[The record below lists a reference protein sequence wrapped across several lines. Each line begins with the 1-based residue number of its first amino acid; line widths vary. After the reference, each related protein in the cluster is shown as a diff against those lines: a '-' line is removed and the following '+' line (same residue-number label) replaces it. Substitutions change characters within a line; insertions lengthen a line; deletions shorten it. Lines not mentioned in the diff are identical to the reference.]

1 MPAWAWILIVIAVVV
16 VIAVAAWAA
25 ARRRRTARL
34 RGGFGPEYD
43 RTVDRAGGRSAA
55 EAELRDRERRH
66 DQVELR
72 PLGSAEREALIE
84 QWRGT
89 QASFV
94 DDPTSAVGAADRLIQ
109 QAMRERGYPIEDFED
124 RAALVS
130 VDHPLVVERYRRA
143 HAVADANTAGTAST
157 EDLRRAIQDYRA
169 LFAEIVEDSA
179 EAVR

>member
-1 MPAWAWILIVIAVVV
+1 MSTWVWILIALVVVV
-16 VIAVAAWAA
+16 VIASVAWAA
-25 ARRRRTARL
+25 ARRRRTGRL
-34 RGGFGPEYD
+34 REGFGAEYD
-43 RTVDRAGGRSAA
+43 RTVDRAGDRSVA
-55 EAELRDRERRH
+55 EADLLERKRRH
-66 DQVELR
+66 DEIELR
-72 PLGSAEREALIE
+72 PLGPAAKNAFVD

-143 HAVADANTAGTAST
+143 HAVADANALGTAST
-157 EDLRRAIQDYRA
+157 EDLRQAIQDYRA
-169 LFAEIVEDSA
+169 LFVEIVENNT